1 MSLLPMAIANGWAAG
16 INAYAV
22 VLILGILGR
31 SGALD
36 APEVLQRTDVLVA
49 AGVLTVADFV
59 ADKVPYVDSMW
70 DAVHTAIRP
79 TIAAVLGALLAADA
93 TSVDQ
98 ALTAVGM
105 GGTALWSHLT
115 KASLRLAVN
124 ASPEPASTV
133 GVSLFEDVTLLGVVT
148 LAVEH
153 PWWAAGI
160 ALTLL
165 LVGGALVIFLA
176 HRIRRALRRR
186 RTWWRGPGWSVA
198 PDP

>member
-1 MSLLPMAIANGWAAG
+1 VSLLPVAIANGWAAG

-22 VLILGILGR
+22 VLVLGLLGR
-31 SGALD
+31 SGAFD
-36 APEVLQRTDVLVA
+36 APDVLQRTDVLVA

-59 ADKVPYVDSMW
+59 ADKVPYVDSAW
-70 DAVHTAIRP
+70 DAVHTAVRP
-79 TIAAVLGALLAADA
+79 TIAAVLGALLAGDA
-93 TSVDQ
+93 TSLDQ

-115 KASLRLAVN
+115 KAALRLAVN
-124 ASPEPASTV
+124 TSPEPASNV
-133 GVSLFEDVTLLGVVT
+133 GVSLFEDVTLVGVVT
-148 LAVEH
+148 LATEH

-165 LVGGALVIFLA
+165 LVGGALVIYLA

-186 RTWWRGPGWSVA
+186 GEWWRGRRWSVA
-198 PDP
+198 PEP